1 MKKLLLTITLFLLSY
16 AGMAQ
21 TLEFIGSGQAIQSH
35 VGIQESRA
43 NLKRKAYIERVM
55 KSGTTEQNDLLQVKL
70 LSKSKSGSDD
80 VTVILKVAEDIS
92 YLGYQMLLD
101 SKADT
106 YGTIIPSG
114 EWTTRLSTGD
124 MSEEAYSRFD
134 YKIPENAS
142 RILNDSIVVFP
153 GSTET
158 IRIVPGVYDFCII
171 YPDYNRFRNGF
182 WLAKG
187 DWCRIDDY
195 EFEKGYIYTFE
206 VSSQGDTGFYPP
218 FNLKA
223 EKLELPKDG
232 ILGENEIIK
241 LLIDNVGTQVA
252 TDFEVSYQINNREE
266 VVENVTSSVAAG
278 ESLLYT
284 FETKANL
291 TSPGLYK
298 VKAQIYWDKD
308 MENNNNVVT
317 SDVKHPSVIKL
328 PFVENFES
336 ETNVRAN
343 WNIVDANKD
352 GCTWAWYSYG
362 SSDGGTGAIN
372 YNKTFAS
379 QDADDYLVSDPIF
392 LPQGESHVSF
402 DYMTSLSSGS
412 EVLEILYGTSMNPA
426 DMTVLNRIENINN
439 IEWKKG
445 IINFEVSKEGNYH
458 LAFHIVTPKENGYDL
473 TLDAI
478 SVDVGKYVGVP
489 DLELIKL
496 RLPASSCDVQDVWGI
511 KADIGNNGNEGI
523 NVFTLNLQIDNGDI
537 VSQSYSEYIAPGE
550 TKTVD
555 IWSTTGT
562 FSFPEKRK
570 YTVKCWGECE
580 RDTLMDNNGIE
591 LNLYNYEPITELP
604 FYSRFD
610 NEASASD
617 WYTSDQKAWIYD
629 EEYTTYENLED
640 SIPLVSR
647 CIHLE
652 PGSYRV
658 RLRYSSGLS
667 IMGYVAKENFL
678 MMCGLSGTDPMN
690 WDSFMDARDEFGK
703 ELTKEAILKITE
715 TGDYCIAIMTTEW
728 GNLKMGLLSVFEV
741 YLERVADHDLR
752 LESFIPLTLSAQI
765 PAKQLKGVH
774 SFTASVLNHGA
785 TIEQNVKVEVK
796 DGDEWSVNSDVID
809 QLKPEV
815 KQTMFMQSELPE
827 WKKGSDVNLH
837 VMALA
842 DGDAKSEELVYS
854 FAVSDTVFAQDRVT
868 EYKNGVGAKLPISF
882 GNVFTLVEKDTL
894 TSMSVGFTNVAQDIP
909 VDIAVYQ
916 VDEKNRIISTILKQ
930 SVVRPQKAG
939 LYTYSLPTR
948 LLNPG
953 SYYFEISQKGD
964 DNILVAC
971 DSRENE
977 SFYATLNDSL
987 VQIGNYGNIMV
998 RANFAHNAVVYD
1010 YDVAVDKI
1018 TQPLLKGVFKEN
1030 EKITAVVV
1038 NNGCKAIDNIPMHC
1052 SVNNKELPQ
1061 ETINHL
1067 EPYESKEVSFI
1078 ADLSEAGEYVIKV
1091 WSTAAVDENPA
1102 NDVCELS
1109 VTCDRR
1115 STVYEMNFEECD
1127 DFAVTDFVPAW
1138 TVFDGDGANTER
1150 FQSYLFPHAGEPMGF
1165 IAFNPYETTPSM
1177 ELITDILPHS
1187 GLRFGACFAA
1197 HGAKNDDWL
1206 ITPKLKLGTGSSI
1219 SLYVKSYVSNYGLEA
1234 YQIMVSETDNLPGS
1248 FVSVG
1253 DVRNAPYEEW
1263 ENVVVDL
1270 SAYDGKEV
1278 YVAVRCVSEDAFVFM
1293 VDDIEI
1299 LTSLTSI
1306 ESTSDEKE
1314 VKLYPNPVKRGEVV
1328 NLETAGRIESV
1339 NIYDAYGRLVFVE
1352 KIQTETD
1359 IYKMNTINLNDGIY
1373 VVTVS
1378 GTSGM
1383 TNFKLIVTE

>member
-1 MKKLLLTITLFLLSY
+1 MHSIQCSVPFYTFVN
-16 AGMAQ
+16 
-21 TLEFIGSGQAIQSH
+21 AI
-35 VGIQESRA
+35 
-43 NLKRKAYIERVM
+43 K
-55 KSGTTEQNDLLQVKL
+55 TDLL
-70 LSKSKSGSDD
+70 
-80 VTVILKVAEDIS
+80 
-92 YLGYQMLLD
+92 
-101 SKADT
+101 
-106 YGTIIPSG
+106 
-114 EWTTRLSTGD
+114 
-124 MSEEAYSRFD
+124 
-134 YKIPENAS
+134 N
-142 RILNDSIVVFP
+142 
-153 GSTET
+153 
-158 IRIVPGVYDFCII
+158 
-171 YPDYNRFRNGF
+171 
-182 WLAKG
+182 
-187 DWCRIDDY
+187 
-195 EFEKGYIYTFE
+195 
-206 VSSQGDTGFYPP
+206 
-218 FNLKA
+218 
-223 EKLELPKDG
+223 
-232 ILGENEIIK
+232 
-241 LLIDNVGTQVA
+241 
-252 TDFEVSYQINNREE
+252 
-266 VVENVTSSVAAG
+266 
-278 ESLLYT
+278 
-284 FETKANL
+284 
-291 TSPGLYK
+291 
-298 VKAQIYWDKD
+298 
-308 MENNNNVVT
+308 
-317 SDVKHPSVIKL
+317 
-328 PFVENFES
+328 
-336 ETNVRAN
+336 
-343 WNIVDANKD
+343 
-352 GCTWAWYSYG
+352 
-362 SSDGGTGAIN
+362 
-372 YNKTFAS
+372 
-379 QDADDYLVSDPIF
+379 
-392 LPQGESHVSF
+392 
-402 DYMTSLSSGS
+402 
-412 EVLEILYGTSMNPA
+412 
-426 DMTVLNRIENINN
+426 
-439 IEWKKG
+439 
-445 IINFEVSKEGNYH
+445 
-458 LAFHIVTPKENGYDL
+458 
-473 TLDAI
+473 
-478 SVDVGKYVGVP
+478 
-489 DLELIKL
+489 
-496 RLPASSCDVQDVWGI
+496 
-511 KADIGNNGNEGI
+511 
-523 NVFTLNLQIDNGDI
+523 
-537 VSQSYSEYIAPGE
+537 
-550 TKTVD
+550 
-555 IWSTTGT
+555 
-562 FSFPEKRK
+562 
-570 YTVKCWGECE
+570 
-580 RDTLMDNNGIE
+580 
-591 LNLYNYEPITELP
+591 
-604 FYSRFD
+604 
-610 NEASASD
+610 
-617 WYTSDQKAWIYD
+617 
-629 EEYTTYENLED
+629 
-640 SIPLVSR
+640 
-647 CIHLE
+647 
-652 PGSYRV
+652 
-658 RLRYSSGLS
+658 
-667 IMGYVAKENFL
+667 
-678 MMCGLSGTDPMN
+678 
-690 WDSFMDARDEFGK
+690 
-703 ELTKEAILKITE
+703 
-715 TGDYCIAIMTTEW
+715 
-728 GNLKMGLLSVFEV
+728 
-741 YLERVADHDLR
+741 
-752 LESFIPLTLSAQI
+752 
-765 PAKQLKGVH
+765 
-774 SFTASVLNHGA
+774 
-785 TIEQNVKVEVK
+785 
-796 DGDEWSVNSDVID
+796 
-809 QLKPEV
+809 
-815 KQTMFMQSELPE
+815 
-827 WKKGSDVNLH
+827 
-837 VMALA
+837 
-842 DGDAKSEELVYS
+842 
-854 FAVSDTVFAQDRVT
+854 
-868 EYKNGVGAKLPISF
+868 
-882 GNVFTLVEKDTL
+882 
-894 TSMSVGFTNVAQDIP
+894 
-909 VDIAVYQ
+909 
-916 VDEKNRIISTILKQ
+916 EKNRIISTILKQ